1 MLVLTFVSILTL
13 LFKLLFLVLAIKPVS
28 IYSFPAS
35 IVILL
40 LPISLNSILFFILLM
55 STLKIKIENFKLGNY
70 EDKRK
75 I

>member
-1 MLVLTFVSILTL
+1 MILVFI
-13 LFKLLFLVLAIKPVS
+13 FLGLI
-28 IYSFPAS
+28 I
-35 IVILL
+35 
-40 LPISLNSILFFILLM
+40 LNSILFFILLM